1 MGAFI
6 FTVVL
11 GIIVLY
17 LGFAKNKAMLSPISA
32 GGLVVSLLLSLKDW
46 GHGGGYFHNM
56 ILIDNFS
63 VAFNVSMIVIT
74 ILIFLFGLDYYESM
88 EFHVAELYAL
98 MIFALCGAFMMT
110 SFSNLIM
117 LFLGIEILSIPL
129 YILAGGKK
137 YSYRSNEAA
146 FKYFML
152 GSFATAIFLFGIAL
166 VYGASATFYLPE
178 IKTYIAQFN
187 GHLPPMLLVGLL
199 FIVIGVAFKIAAAPF
214 HFWSPD
220 VYEGAPTLVTAF
232 MATVVK
238 TAGFAAFYRLLGIGL
253 LPLPVQIEKALWVMT
268 FLTLLIGN
276 LGALRQT
283 NFKRLLAYSAI
294 SHSGFLML
302 AVLSQHQESA
312 SVLLYYTF
320 VYSLATVPLFII
332 FILAKRAGEGLEEIS
347 IFRGLYQEK
356 PWIAVL
362 TIVNLTSL
370 AGIPPTS
377 GFMAKYQVLFLSISQ
392 GILFT
397 SIFAIV
403 TAIIGVYYYFFVVRE
418 IFTERNQSMSPIV
431 VSKLNAALIIF
442 CSIAVLALGIFM
454 WRLPI

>member
-1 MGAFI
+1 MSALI
-6 FTVVL
+6 FTIVL
-11 GIIVLY
+11 GIVILY
-17 LGFAKNKAMLSPISA
+17 LGFAKNKAMLSPIAA
-32 GGLVVSLLLSLKDW
+32 GGLVVSLILSIKDW
-46 GHGGGYFHNM
+46 GLGSRYFHDM

-63 VAFNVSMIVIT
+63 IAFNISMIIIT
-74 ILIFLFGLDYYESM
+74 ILIFLFGLDYYETM
-88 EFHVAELYAL
+88 EFHVAEQYAL
-98 MIFALCGAFMMT
+98 MIFALVGAFLMT
-110 SFSNLIM
+110 SFSNMIM

-146 FKYFML
+146 FKYFIQ
-152 GSFATAIFLFGIAL
+152 GSFATAIFLFGVAL

-178 IKTYIAQFN
+178 IKIYIAQFN

-199 FIVIGVAFKIAAAPF
+199 FILIGVAFKIAAAPF

-238 TAGFAAFYRLLGIGL
+238 TASFAAFYRLLGIGL
-253 LPLPVQIEKALWVMT
+253 LPLPIPLQKALWVIT

-276 LGALRQT
+276 LGALKQT

-294 SHSGFLML
+294 SHSGFLLL
-302 AVLSQHQESA
+302 AILSQHSSSA

-320 VYSLATVPLFII
+320 VYSLATVPLFIV
-332 FILAKRAGEGLEEIS
+332 FILAKRAADGLEEIT
-347 IFRGLYQEK
+347 IFRGLYKEK

-362 TIVNLTSL
+362 AIIQLMSL

-377 GFMAKYQVLFLSISQ
+377 GFMAKFQVFYLSISQ
-392 GILFT
+392 GILLT
-397 SIFAIV
+397 SVFAILM
-403 TAIIGVYYYFFVVRE
+403 AIIGAYYYFFVIRE
-418 IFTERNQSMSPIV
+418 MFTESKIHTHIV
-431 VSKLNAALIIF
+431 VSKVNAALIIV
-442 CSIAVLALGIFM
+442 CGIGVLSMGIFM
-454 WRLPI
+454 WQLPI